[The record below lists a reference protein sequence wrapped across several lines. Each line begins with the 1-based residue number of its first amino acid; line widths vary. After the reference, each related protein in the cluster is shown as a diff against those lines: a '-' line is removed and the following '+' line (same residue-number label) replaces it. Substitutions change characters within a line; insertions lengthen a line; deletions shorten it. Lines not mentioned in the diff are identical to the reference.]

1 MFLKTI
7 CLEVRVS
14 QRFPVYLLLDTSGS
28 MRGEPITSVNIGLRA
43 MMASLRQQH
52 HALDSVYLSI
62 VTFDSLIKEVLPL
75 TALKNLVLPEIVCP
89 ESGATFLGEGL
100 AYICQ
105 KVDKELRVGS
115 GGDAQP
121 LLFIMTDGK
130 PSDTL
135 AYSEVLD
142 EVKRR
147 PFAKIIACAAGH
159 KADATSLQ
167 RLTDTVVS
175 LDTMDSSTFSQFFQW
190 VSATVSANQQTSNSA
205 LPPPPAEINIVI

>member
-1 MFLKTI
+1 MA
-7 CLEVRVS
+7 

-28 MRGEPITSVNIGLRA
+28 MRGEPIASVNIGLRA

-100 AYICQ
+100 ACICQ
-105 KVDKELRVGS
+105 KVDSELRVS
-115 GGDAQP
+115 THADAQP

-135 AYSEVLD
+135 AYSEILA

-159 KADATSLQ
+159 KADASALK

-190 VSATVSANQQTSNSA
+190 VSATVSANQQASHSA

>member
-1 MFLKTI
+1 MLR
-7 CLEVRVS
+7 EVAVN
-14 QRFPVYLLLDTSGS
+14 QRFCVYLLLDTSGS

-52 HALDSVYLSI
+52 HALDSIYLSI

-75 TALKNLVLPEIVCP
+75 TPLRLIVLPEIVCP

-100 AYICQ
+100 VKICQ
-105 KVDKELRVGS
+105 KVDNELNRAV
-115 GGDAQP
+115 DAQP
-121 LLFIMTDGK
+121 LLFVMTDGK

-135 AYSEVLD
+135 AYSEVLP
-142 EVKRR
+142 EVKQRD
-147 PFAKIIACAAGH
+147 FAKIIACAAGH
-159 KADATSLQ
+159 KADATALK

-190 VSATVSANQQTSNSA
+190 VSATVSANQQNNDSA

>member
-1 MFLKTI
+1 M
-7 CLEVRVS
+7 S
-14 QRFPVYLLLDTSGS
+14 QRFAVYLLLDTSGS

-52 HALDSVYLSI
+52 HALDSIYLSI

-75 TALKNLVLPEIVCP
+75 TPLRLIVLPEIVCP

-100 AYICQ
+100 LKICQ
-105 KVDKELRVGS
+105 KVDNELNRGL
-115 GGDAQP
+115 DAQP
-121 LLFIMTDGK
+121 LLFVMTDGK

-135 AYSEVLD
+135 AYSEVLP
-142 EVKRR
+142 EIKQRR
-147 PFAKIIACAAGH
+147 FAKIIACAAGH
-159 KADATSLQ
+159 KADATALK

-190 VSATVSANQQTSNSA
+190 VSATVSANQQNNDSA

>member
-1 MFLKTI
+1 M
-7 CLEVRVS
+7 S
-14 QRFPVYLLLDTSGS
+14 QRFCVYLLLDTSGS

-52 HALDSVYLSI
+52 HALDSIYLSI

-75 TALKNLVLPEIVCP
+75 TPLRLIVLPEIVCP

-100 AYICQ
+100 VKICQ
-105 KVDKELRVGS
+105 KVDNELNRAV
-115 GGDAQP
+115 DAQP
-121 LLFIMTDGK
+121 LLFVMTDGK

-135 AYSEVLD
+135 AYSEVLP

-147 PFAKIIACAAGH
+147 DFAKIIACAAGH
-159 KADATSLQ
+159 KADATALK

-190 VSATVSANQQTSNSA
+190 VSATVSANQQNNDSA

>member
-1 MFLKTI
+1 M
-7 CLEVRVS
+7 S
-14 QRFPVYLLLDTSGS
+14 QRFCVYLLLDTSGS

-52 HALDSVYLSI
+52 HALDSIYLSI

-75 TALKNLVLPEIVCP
+75 TPLRLIVLPEIVCP

-100 AYICQ
+100 LKICQ
-105 KVDKELRVGS
+105 KVDNELNRAA
-115 GGDAQP
+115 DAQP
-121 LLFIMTDGK
+121 LLFVMTDGK

-135 AYSEVLD
+135 AYSEVLP
-142 EVKRR
+142 EVKQRA
-147 PFAKIIACAAGH
+147 FAKIIACAAGH
-159 KADATSLQ
+159 KADATALK

-190 VSATVSANQQTSNSA
+190 VSATVSANQQNNDSA

>member
-1 MFLKTI
+1 M
-7 CLEVRVS
+7 S
-14 QRFPVYLLLDTSGS
+14 QRFCVYLLLDTSGS

-52 HALDSVYLSI
+52 HALDNIYLSI

-75 TALKNLVLPEIVCP
+75 TAIRNIVLPEIVCP

-100 AYICQ
+100 MRICQ
-105 KVDKELRVGS
+105 KVDSELNRTK
-115 GGDAQP
+115 DAQP

-135 AYSEVLD
+135 AYTEALEEVQ
-142 EVKRR
+142 RR
-147 PFAKIIACAAGH
+147 SFAKIIACAAGH
-159 KADATSLQ
+159 KADPTPLK

-190 VSATVSANQQTSNSA
+190 VSATVSANQQNNDSA